1 MMKHSGYQRNGWLSK
16 FFSCSTRNGIVPL
29 EMETVL
35 FLLHSLFFKLPK
47 WTFPVNHTKCTFSHG
62 QLTLLQR
69 PSLHSPTKCSWNL
82 VNFRVFDCLNQSS
95 FITVIECH
103 WVQWI
108 LLLIQQELRPEP
120 SNRGEYKHFMHFKF
134 KHKSRNSHFSQIL
147 CFWIDFG
154 PTVSNYSGTRAHRR
168 KHIVSELRAFNTWK
182 WSKQADVLQDKCD
195 LIEKIS
201 HVAHC
206 FQWKKLKIMKDK
218 ALVSTAYWN

>member
-47 WTFPVNHTKCTFSHG
+47 LTFPVNHTKCTFSHG

-134 KHKSRNSHFSQIL
+134 KHKYEKLTFLPNFVLLDRFWTYSIKLQWNTSTQTKIL
-147 CFWIDFG
+147 CQNLEH
-154 PTVSNYSGTRAHRR
+154 PTRENSSSKPKYCRINEIWLKKYLTSP
-168 KHIVSELRAFNTWK
+168 IAFN
-182 WSKQADVLQDKCD
+182 
-195 LIEKIS
+195 EK
-201 HVAHC
+201 
-206 FQWKKLKIMKDK
+206 
-218 ALVSTAYWN
+218 T